1 MDIINDLEGEI
12 AVAIFVERRSTFGL
26 QPIEA
31 AMLIDRVARE
41 LSRLDVEN
49 DSELKRT
56 WAPRRLQTFSN

>member
-1 MDIINDLEGEI
+1 MDIIKDLEGEI
-12 AVAIFVERRSTFGL
+12 AVAIFVERRSTFGFE
-26 QPIEA
+26 PIEA

-49 DSELKRT
+49 DSDLKHT

>member
-12 AVAIFVERRSTFGL
+12 AVAIFVERRSTFGFE
-26 QPIEA
+26 PIEA

-56 WAPRRLQTFSN
+56 WAPQRLQAFSN